1 MIVGLMNCLTNCLG
15 SLFAKNRTTTTKRL
29 IWRRVFSPRREI
41 TNSRKNGFLADPK
54 NHFVILFFLFV
65 LKMNPET
72 ISIPDCT
79 LDNPVKKSSG
89 KISFCLLPCLHN
101 GERLQV
107 KLPTRFKIY
116 SHPGNGNG
124 NDSFSLGISIPE
136 NSLEFFRDL
145 EKHLNALAMKKT
157 KEVEKIGRSF
167 ARYDQG
173 DFSLLKVDKSEQEK
187 IYAKIYPSKL
197 PNQDFSCRFWQLCGA
212 KKKKPIPHPTKLINM
227 PLRGQVVFSVKHL
240 FCGNVKTITCIVD
253 EVLVEEVVQSV
264 SAFDDFEDR
273 DESDLESDEDF

>member
-1 MIVGLMNCLTNCLG
+1 MET
-15 SLFAKNRTTTTKRL
+15 
-29 IWRRVFSPRREI
+29 
-41 TNSRKNGFLADPK
+41 
-54 NHFVILFFLFV
+54 
-65 LKMNPET
+65 ET
-72 ISIPDCT
+72 I
-79 LDNPVKKSSG
+79 L
-89 KISFCLLPCLHN
+89 
-101 GERLQV
+101 
-107 KLPTRFKIY
+107 
-116 SHPGNGNG
+116 
-124 NDSFSLGISIPE
+124 FSLGISIPE
-136 NSLEFFRDL
+136 NSLKFFRDL

-157 KEVEKIGRSF
+157 KEVEKIGRIF

-273 DESDLESDEDF
+273 DEESNDEERKRTRTFKKTFSAEKVFTQRFSAISFDSRCKTRSRKYAQGMEKIS

>member
-1 MIVGLMNCLTNCLG
+1 
-15 SLFAKNRTTTTKRL
+15 
-29 IWRRVFSPRREI
+29 
-41 TNSRKNGFLADPK
+41 
-54 NHFVILFFLFV
+54 
-65 LKMNPET
+65 MNPEK

-79 LDNPVKKSSG
+79 LDDPVKKSSG

-116 SHPGNGNG
+116 SHPGNGG
-124 NDSFSLGISIPE
+124 NDSFSLGISLPE
-136 NSLEFFRDL
+136 HSLKFFRDL

-157 KEVEKIGRSF
+157 KEVEKIGRIF

-187 IYAKIYPSKL
+187 IYAKIYSSQL
-197 PNQDFSCRFWQLCGA
+197 PNQDFSCRFWQLCTAKGGASSSGA
-212 KKKKPIPHPTKLINM
+212 KKKKPIPHPAKLINM

-273 DESDLESDEDF
+273 DEEEESDEEVDF

>member
-1 MIVGLMNCLTNCLG
+1 
-15 SLFAKNRTTTTKRL
+15 
-29 IWRRVFSPRREI
+29 
-41 TNSRKNGFLADPK
+41 
-54 NHFVILFFLFV
+54 
-65 LKMNPET
+65 MNPEQ

-79 LDNPVKKSSG
+79 LDNPVKNSSG
-89 KISFCLLPCLHN
+89 KISFCLLPCLHKD
-101 GERLQV
+101 ERLQV

-167 ARYDQG
+167 ARYDEG

-197 PNQDFSCRFWQLCGA
+197 PNQDFSCRFWQLCEVKGA

-273 DESDLESDEDF
+273 DESDLEEEESDEDF

>member
-1 MIVGLMNCLTNCLG
+1 
-15 SLFAKNRTTTTKRL
+15 
-29 IWRRVFSPRREI
+29 
-41 TNSRKNGFLADPK
+41 
-54 NHFVILFFLFV
+54 
-65 LKMNPET
+65 MNPEQ

-79 LDNPVKKSSG
+79 LDNPVKNSSG
-89 KISFCLLPCLHN
+89 KISFCLLPCLYKD
-101 GERLQV
+101 ERLQV

-173 DFSLLKVDKSEQEK
+173 DFSLLKADKSGSAEMLKQSPVLWMRFWWRKLFNQFQLLMTLRIGMSQIWRVMRTFKKTFSTEKVFTQRFSAISFDSRCKTRSRKYAQGMEK
-187 IYAKIYPSKL
+187 IS
-197 PNQDFSCRFWQLCGA
+197 
-212 KKKKPIPHPTKLINM
+212 
-227 PLRGQVVFSVKHL
+227 
-240 FCGNVKTITCIVD
+240 
-253 EVLVEEVVQSV
+253 
-264 SAFDDFEDR
+264 
-273 DESDLESDEDF
+273 

>member
-1 MIVGLMNCLTNCLG
+1 MSS
-15 SLFAKNRTTTTKRL
+15 SLFAQ
-29 IWRRVFSPRREI
+29 RRKTPSKTPNEI
-41 TNSRKNGFLADPK
+41 QNLFPFRFFLSRDFNSRKF
-54 NHFVILFFLFV
+54 
-65 LKMNPET
+65 
-72 ISIPDCT
+72 
-79 LDNPVKKSSG
+79 
-89 KISFCLLPCLHN
+89 
-101 GERLQV
+101 
-107 KLPTRFKIY
+107 
-116 SHPGNGNG
+116 PGV
-124 NDSFSLGISIPE
+124 
-136 NSLEFFRDL
+136 FRDL
-145 EKHLNALAMKKT
+145 EKHLNTLAMKKT

-167 ARYDQG
+167 ARYDEG

-187 IYAKIYPSKL
+187 IYAKIYTSKL

>member
-1 MIVGLMNCLTNCLG
+1 
-15 SLFAKNRTTTTKRL
+15 
-29 IWRRVFSPRREI
+29 
-41 TNSRKNGFLADPK
+41 
-54 NHFVILFFLFV
+54 
-65 LKMNPET
+65 MNPEQ

-79 LDNPVKKSSG
+79 LDDPVKKSSG
-89 KISFCLLPCLHN
+89 KNITFCLIPCLLN

-116 SHPGNGNG
+116 SHS
-124 NDSFSLGISIPE
+124 DSFSLGISLPE

-145 EKHLNALAMKKT
+145 EKHLNALAKEKK
-157 KEVEKIGRSF
+157 KEVAKIGQVF
-167 ARYDQG
+167 GRYQEG

-187 IYAKIYPSKL
+187 IYAKIYTSKL

-212 KKKKPIPHPTKLINM
+212 KRSQQKKKPIPHPTKLINM

>member
-1 MIVGLMNCLTNCLG
+1 
-15 SLFAKNRTTTTKRL
+15 
-29 IWRRVFSPRREI
+29 
-41 TNSRKNGFLADPK
+41 
-54 NHFVILFFLFV
+54 
-65 LKMNPET
+65 MNPET

-79 LDNPVKKSSG
+79 LDNPVKNSSG
-89 KISFCLLPCLHN
+89 KISFCLLPCLYKD
-101 GERLQV
+101 ERLQV

-145 EKHLNALAMKKT
+145 EKHLNTLAMKKT

-167 ARYDQG
+167 ARYDEG

-187 IYAKIYPSKL
+187 IYAKIYSSKL

>member
-1 MIVGLMNCLTNCLG
+1 M
-15 SLFAKNRTTTTKRL
+15 
-29 IWRRVFSPRREI
+29 
-41 TNSRKNGFLADPK
+41 
-54 NHFVILFFLFV
+54 ILFFLFV
-65 LKMNPET
+65 LKMNPEQ
-72 ISIPDCT
+72 ISIPNCT
-79 LDNPVKKSSG
+79 LDDPVKKSSG
-89 KISFCLLPCLHN
+89 KISFCLLPCLHKD
-101 GERLQV
+101 ERLQV

-116 SHPGNGNG
+116 SHSGAEGRNGNG

-136 NSLEFFRDL
+136 DSLEFFRDL

-157 KEVEKIGRSF
+157 KEVAKIGQVF
-167 ARYDQG
+167 GRYQEG

-197 PNQDFSCRFWQLCGA
+197 PNQDFSCRFWQLCEVKGR
-212 KKKKPIPHPTKLINM
+212 KKKKAIPHPTQLINM

-273 DESDLESDEDF
+273 DEESSDEEEDEDF

>member
-1 MIVGLMNCLTNCLG
+1 
-15 SLFAKNRTTTTKRL
+15 
-29 IWRRVFSPRREI
+29 
-41 TNSRKNGFLADPK
+41 
-54 NHFVILFFLFV
+54 
-65 LKMNPET
+65 MNPEK

-79 LDNPVKKSSG
+79 LDEPVKKSSG

-116 SHPGNGNG
+116 AHPGNGG
-124 NDSFSLGISIPE
+124 DDSFSLGISLPE
-136 NSLEFFRDL
+136 NSLKFFREL
-145 EKHLNALAMKKT
+145 QNHLNSLAIKKK
-157 KEVEKIGRSF
+157 KEVEKIGRIF
-167 ARYDQG
+167 ARYDEG
-173 DFSLLKVDKSEQEK
+173 DFSFLKVDKSEQEK

-197 PNQDFSCRFWQLCGA
+197 PNQDFSCRFWQLCTVKGGI

-253 EVLVEEVVQSV
+253 EVLVEEVVQAK
-264 SAFDDFEDR
+264 SAFDDFDDR
-273 DESDLESDEDF
+273 NEEDLEEEDEEVED